1 MMIVCNHLDDQ
12 AMSKLLMKSTH
23 HKQSWWHIKKIRVAH
38 KKIRVAHK
46 KIRETHKKIRE
57 THKSFRFSST
67 MQRQHE
73 DNRKTTQ
80 VVTWEGLQPLQ
91 RVPASS
97 TALSSSPPATESW

>member
-23 HKQSWWHIKKIRVAH
+23 KKKIRVAH

-57 THKSFRFSST
+57 THKSFRFSSIVSDI
-67 MQRQHE
+67 RE
-73 DNRKTTQ
+73 
-80 VVTWEGLQPLQ
+80 
-91 RVPASS
+91 
-97 TALSSSPPATESW
+97 